1 MKTYVTVS
9 LHSEGGKASLVSQK
23 LKDLGFDTTFGT
35 HDFVYDWKDK
45 DVSPSEII
53 LFADQIQTKL
63 EGMNVRLNITTV

>member
-9 LHSEGGKASLVSQK
+9 LSSEGGPASLISQK

-45 DVSPSEII
+45 DVSPVEII
-53 LFADQIQTKL
+53 TFVDRILTKL
-63 EGMNVRLNITTV
+63 KGMNVRLNVTTI